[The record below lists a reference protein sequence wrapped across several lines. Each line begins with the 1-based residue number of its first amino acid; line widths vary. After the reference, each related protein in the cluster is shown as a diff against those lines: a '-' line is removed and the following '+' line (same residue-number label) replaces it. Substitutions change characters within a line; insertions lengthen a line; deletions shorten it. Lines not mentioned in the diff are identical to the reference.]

1 MDYIPKKTIYDITQD
16 ELEFLYHHSRKLK
29 EYLAVTNNLN
39 FMLKEENKYLRDKIK
54 KLENGYNNKE

>member
-1 MDYIPKKTIYDITQD
+1 MDYIPKKTIYDITHD

-54 KLENGYNNKE
+54 KLENGYHNKE